1 MLLITSLYSINRD
14 IFEYYDSYSV
24 NRSFIQNIDTKGNY
38 LLTPVLTLKKGEYQV
53 FFELSTA
60 ERGNGYF
67 VSKNGEIVLQNE
79 FASNSQYELMTYK
92 VLDNSEQIQVGI
104 TYDPLGG
111 NFELKKNFSIFK
123 FRYPA

>member
-53 FFELSTA
+53 FLNYQQRNAAADTLYRKMVKLFSRMNL
-60 ERGNGYF
+60 
-67 VSKNGEIVLQNE
+67 
-79 FASNSQYELMTYK
+79 
-92 VLDNSEQIQVGI
+92 
-104 TYDPLGG
+104 PL
-111 NFELKKNFSIFK
+111 IFNMS
-123 FRYPA
+123 